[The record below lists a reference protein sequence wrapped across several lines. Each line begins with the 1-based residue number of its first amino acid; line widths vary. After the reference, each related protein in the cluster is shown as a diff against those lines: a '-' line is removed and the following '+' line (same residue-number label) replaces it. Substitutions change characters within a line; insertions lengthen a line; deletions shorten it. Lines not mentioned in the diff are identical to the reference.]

1 VPADLVQEELERVGR
16 ARRRRGQI
24 KSRGRR
30 GLRLGGR
37 LVLRL
42 DPLDAARVQLL
53 DELGDLRLVE
63 VVLEGE
69 RVDVDLADGAALVG
83 VVDELGQKFMLQ
95 GGGQCSLRSFLQL
108 ETVASRRRRS
118 KRSMRPPRACR
129 RSAPV

>member
-16 ARRRRGQI
+16 ARRLRGQI
-24 KSRGRR
+24 EGRGRR

-53 DELGDLRLVE
+53 DELGELRLVE
-63 VVLEGE
+63 VVLEGK
-69 RVDVDLADGAALVG
+69 RVDVDLADGAALVR
-83 VVDELGQKFMLQ
+83 VVDELAQKFMLQ

-108 ETVASRRRRS
+108 ETVVSRRRRS
-118 KRSMRPPRACR
+118 KRSMRPPRACC

>member
-16 ARRRRGQI
+16 ARRLRGQI
-24 KSRGRR
+24 ESRGRR

-53 DELGDLRLVE
+53 DELGELRLVE
-63 VVLEGE
+63 VVLEGK

-83 VVDELGQKFMLQ
+83 VVDELAQKFMLQ

>member
-16 ARRRRGQI
+16 ARRLRGQI
-24 KSRGRR
+24 EGRGRR

-53 DELGDLRLVE
+53 DELGELRLVE
-63 VVLEGE
+63 VVLEGK
-69 RVDVDLADGAALVG
+69 RVDVDLADGAALVR
-83 VVDELGQKFMLQ
+83 VVDELAQKFMLQ

-118 KRSMRPPRACR
+118 KRSMRPPRACC